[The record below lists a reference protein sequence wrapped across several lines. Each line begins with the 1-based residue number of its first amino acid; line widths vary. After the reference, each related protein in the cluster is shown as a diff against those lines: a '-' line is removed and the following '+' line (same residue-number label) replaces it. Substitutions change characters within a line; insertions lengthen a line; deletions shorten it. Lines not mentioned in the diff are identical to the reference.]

1 MELTS
6 TEYVLSTL
14 KNFLKTSSEEEFL
27 EHYLYTVDKVLS
39 NRPSNYGCINAL
51 KALGTYIL
59 ENPGFSLEDV
69 FKIVNELINV
79 IDNACTQSAI
89 IASNRINNEDVLMTN
104 SRSLCLQRMFR
115 ALIDR
120 GINVKVYV
128 LESRPGME
136 GLETAKWL
144 DDNGLE
150 TYLIIDSA
158 TRFFIKNVDK
168 VIVGAEA
175 VAANGA
181 VISKV
186 GTSLLS
192 LIANEARVRVLVV
205 SPMYKFS
212 YETVFGETF
221 KIVEGD
227 WKYLMNSEVRRNL
240 PENYNVY
247 VPLFDITPPEYIDA
261 LVTEYGLFSPQA
273 LAVIAK
279 QTYWFKYGASNL
291 EEIVGK
297 IKKKFFNR

>member
-1 MELTS
+1 
-6 TEYVLSTL
+6 
-14 KNFLKTSSEEEFL
+14 
-27 EHYLYTVDKVLS
+27 
-39 NRPSNYGCINAL
+39 
-51 KALGTYIL
+51 
-59 ENPGFSLEDV
+59 
-69 FKIVNELINV
+69 
-79 IDNACTQSAI
+79 
-89 IASNRINNEDVLMTN
+89 
-104 SRSLCLQRMFR
+104 
-115 ALIDR
+115 
-120 GINVKVYV
+120 
-128 LESRPGME
+128 
-136 GLETAKWL
+136 
-144 DDNGLE
+144 
-150 TYLIIDSA
+150 
-158 TRFFIKNVDK
+158 
-168 VIVGAEA
+168 

-227 WKYLMNSEVRRNL
+227 WKYLMSSEVRRNL
-240 PENYNVY
+240 PENYSVY

-297 IKKKFFNR
+297 IKKNFFNR